1 MLLDPITDLVRWVIE
16 PIDPLALAP
25 YVLAHRVGGDPAPE
39 VLFQVAALDEVA
51 APRATRSLLGAL
63 GSPNVTVY
71 DPAGHGMLEVQ
82 GSESAFEPPY
92 DPPLVPR
99 AESIPVA
106 NPIDAVHDELAA
118 FLAR

>member
-1 MLLDPITDLVRWVIE
+1 VIE

-25 YVLAHRVGGDPAPE
+25 YVLADRVGGDPAPE

-63 GSPNVTVY
+63 GSPHVTVY

-82 GSESAFEPPY
+82 RSESAFEPPY
-92 DPPLVPR
+92 DPPLVAR
-99 AESIPVA
+99 AEPIPVA
-106 NPIDAVHDELAA
+106 NPIDAVHAEIAA